1 MVTIRSAYSV
11 RRVLD
16 PYEWGP
22 SLTKQ
27 SMKAETDI
35 NNILARYA
43 KSGLLTHLAGGTPQ
57 WLDVSEVSDYR
68 EAIERVRA
76 ADTWFSGLPA
86 KMRETFHNDPAA
98 FLDFASD
105 PSNDKMMAELGL
117 EGRVKPAVNPNIDR
131 KDPPEQP

>member
-1 MVTIRSAYSV
+1 MATIRSAYST
-11 RRVLD
+11 RRVL
-16 PYEWGP
+16 PAYEWGP

-27 SMKAETDI
+27 SMKAECDI

-68 EAIERVRA
+68 EAIERVRS
-76 ADTWFSGLPA
+76 ADEWFAKLPA
-86 KMRETFHNDPAA
+86 KMRATFENDPAA

-105 PSNDKMMAELGL
+105 PSNDVKMEELGL
-117 EGRVKPAVNPNIDR
+117 AVRPPKPKPAVNPNA
-131 KDPPEQP
+131 PPEQP